1 VPSLVADSLVR
12 SEEQPQ
18 DVIAGAERAVEAAE
32 QLASPDPMKP
42 LDPMTPLEAVE
53 LIGCPV
59 CGANV
64 PVAEARDH
72 EHFRVRTDE
81 GTGVP
86 A

>member
-1 VPSLVADSLVR
+1 VPSLVADSLVTA
-12 SEEQPQ
+12 EDQPQ
-18 DVIAGAERAVEAAE
+18 DVIAGAEHAVEAAVLLVGLE
-32 QLASPDPMKP
+32 P
-42 LDPMTPLEAVE
+42 LD

-64 PVAEARDH
+64 PVGEARDH